1 MRFPHG
7 LRALNHRDFRRFYA
21 AQLVALVGGWM
32 QTVAQAWLVLQLTD
46 SPFKLGLISTL
57 QFSPILMFS
66 LVAGAVADRLP
77 KRGLLVT
84 TQTTLACQALLLGAL
99 VSTGRVQ
106 YGHVAVLGVV
116 LGFANVVDQPARQSF
131 VMEMVGKGDVANAV
145 ALNSAAFNAARIVGP
160 AVAGVLIARVGV
172 GPVFFINSVSFVG
185 VILTLLRLEARGLPA
200 REGRATMLEEIVE
213 GLRYARRTPRL
224 LLALGLVL
232 TVSLFVFNFTVYV
245 PLLARTVLGL
255 GAEGFGFLMASL
267 GVGAVAGALTVGGF
281 GSREPE
287 LGRMFLSAAVA
298 FAALLGLG
306 LSRHVWTAA
315 PLLFVTGYF
324 GIMLMATCNTSMQLR
339 APDAIRGR
347 VMSLYTW
354 VTGGVFPIGAFL
366 VGSISQAWGVS
377 AAFLWNGTLGLVTLA
392 LVTTNPTGTSPLIS
406 SATPITAHS
415 ATSGWAESTSSI
427 APVESR

>member
-21 AQLVALVGGWM
+21 AQLLALVGGWM

-84 TQTTLACQALLLGAL
+84 TQTTLACQALLLGVL

-106 YGHVAVLGVV
+106 YGHVAVLGLV
-116 LGFANVVDQPARQSF
+116 LGFANAVDQPARHSF
-131 VMEMVGKGDVANAV
+131 VMDMVGKGDVANAV

-160 AVAGVLIARVGV
+160 AVAGVLIGRVGV
-172 GPVFFINSVSFVG
+172 GPVFFINSVGFVG

-200 REGRATMLEEIVE
+200 RERRATMLEEIVE

-232 TVSLFVFNFTVYV
+232 SVSLFVFNFTVYV

-306 LSRHVWTAA
+306 LTRHVWTAA

-339 APDAIRGR
+339 APDALRGR

-392 LVTTNPTGTSPLIS
+392 GIMLWWRLR
-406 SATPITAHS
+406 AR
-415 ATSGWAESTSSI
+415 
-427 APVESR
+427 APRPA

>member
-21 AQLVALVGGWM
+21 AQLLALVGGWM

-106 YGHVAVLGVV
+106 YGHVAVLGLV
-116 LGFANVVDQPARQSF
+116 LGFANAVDQPARHSF
-131 VMEMVGKGDVANAV
+131 VMDMVGKGDVANAV

-160 AVAGVLIARVGV
+160 AVAGVLIGRVGV
-172 GPVFFINSVSFVG
+172 GPVFFINSVGFVG

-200 REGRATMLEEIVE
+200 RERRATMLEEIVE

-232 TVSLFVFNFTVYV
+232 SVSLFVFNFTVYV

-306 LSRHVWTAA
+306 LSRHAWTAA

-339 APDAIRGR
+339 APDALRGR

-392 LVTTNPTGTSPLIS
+392 GIMLWWRLR
-406 SATPITAHS
+406 AR
-415 ATSGWAESTSSI
+415 
-427 APVESR
+427 APRPA

>member
-21 AQLVALVGGWM
+21 AQLLALVGGWM

-106 YGHVAVLGVV
+106 YGHVAVLGLV
-116 LGFANVVDQPARQSF
+116 LGFANAVDQPARQSF
-131 VMEMVGKGDVANAV
+131 VMAMVGKGDVANAV
-145 ALNSAAFNAARIVGP
+145 ALNSAAFTAARIVGP
-160 AVAGVLIARVGV
+160 AVAGVPISMAGV
-172 GPVFFINSVSFVG
+172 GPVFFVDSVGFVG
-185 VILTLLRLEARGLPA
+185 GSLT
-200 REGRATMLEEIVE
+200 
-213 GLRYARRTPRL
+213 
-224 LLALGLVL
+224 
-232 TVSLFVFNFTVYV
+232 
-245 PLLARTVLGL
+245 
-255 GAEGFGFLMASL
+255 
-267 GVGAVAGALTVGGF
+267 
-281 GSREPE
+281 
-287 LGRMFLSAAVA
+287 
-298 FAALLGLG
+298 LLGLG
-306 LSRHVWTAA
+306 LSRHAWTAA

-339 APDAIRGR
+339 APDALRGR

-377 AAFLWNGTLGLVTLA
+377 AAFLWNGTLGLVTLGGIMLWWRLRA
-392 LVTTNPTGTSPLIS
+392 R
-406 SATPITAHS
+406 
-415 ATSGWAESTSSI
+415 
-427 APVESR
+427 APRPV

>member
-21 AQLVALVGGWM
+21 AQLLALVGGWM

-84 TQTTLACQALLLGAL
+84 TQTTLACQALLLGWL

-106 YGHVAVLGVV
+106 YGHVAVLGLV

-131 VMEMVGKGDVANAV
+131 VMDMVGKGDVANAV
-145 ALNSAAFNAARIVGP
+145 ALNSAAFNAARIIGP
-160 AVAGVLIARVGV
+160 AVAGVLIGRVGV
-172 GPVFFINSVSFVG
+172 GPVFFINSVGFVG

-200 REGRATMLEEIVE
+200 RERRATMLEEIVE

-232 TVSLFVFNFTVYV
+232 SVSLFVFNFTVYV

-306 LSRHVWTAA
+306 LSRHVGTAA

-339 APDAIRGR
+339 APDALRGR

-392 LVTTNPTGTSPLIS
+392 GIMLWWRLR
-406 SATPITAHS
+406 AR
-415 ATSGWAESTSSI
+415 
-427 APVESR
+427 APRPA

>member
-21 AQLVALVGGWM
+21 AQLLALVGGWM

-84 TQTTLACQALLLGAL
+84 TQTTLACQALLLGVL

-106 YGHVAVLGVV
+106 YGHVAVLGLV
-116 LGFANVVDQPARQSF
+116 LGFANAVDQPARQSF
-131 VMEMVGKGDVANAV
+131 VMDMVGKGDVANAV

-160 AVAGVLIARVGV
+160 AVAGVLIGRVGV
-172 GPVFFINSVSFVG
+172 GPVFFINSVGFVG

-200 REGRATMLEEIVE
+200 RERRATMLEEIVE

-232 TVSLFVFNFTVYV
+232 SVSLFVFNFTVYV

-306 LSRHVWTAA
+306 LSRHVGTAA

-339 APDAIRGR
+339 APDALRGR

-392 LVTTNPTGTSPLIS
+392 GIMLWWRLR
-406 SATPITAHS
+406 AR
-415 ATSGWAESTSSI
+415 
-427 APVESR
+427 APRPA

>member
-21 AQLVALVGGWM
+21 AQLLALVGGWM

-84 TQTTLACQALLLGAL
+84 TQTTLACQALLLGWL

-106 YGHVAVLGVV
+106 YGHVAVLGLV
-116 LGFANVVDQPARQSF
+116 LGFANAVDQPARQSF
-131 VMEMVGKGDVANAV
+131 VMDMVGKGDVANAV

-160 AVAGVLIARVGV
+160 AVAGVLIGRVGV
-172 GPVFFINSVSFVG
+172 GPVFFINSVGFVG

-200 REGRATMLEEIVE
+200 RERRATMLEEIVE

-232 TVSLFVFNFTVYV
+232 SVSLFVFNFTVYV

-377 AAFLWNGTLGLVTLA
+377 AAFLWNGTLGLVTLGGIMLWWRLRA
-392 LVTTNPTGTSPLIS
+392 RGPA
-406 SATPITAHS
+406 SA
-415 ATSGWAESTSSI
+415 
-427 APVESR
+427 

>member
-1 MRFPHG
+1 MQFPHG
-7 LRALNHRDFRRFYA
+7 LRALNHRDFRRFYV
-21 AQLVALVGGWM
+21 AQLLALVGGWM

-66 LVAGAVADRLP
+66 VVTGAVADRLP

-99 VSTGRVQ
+99 VATGRVQ
-106 YGHVAVLGVV
+106 YAHVAVLGLV
-116 LGFANVVDQPARQSF
+116 LGFANVFDQPARQSF

-172 GPVFFINSVSFVG
+172 GPLFFINSVSFVG

-200 REGRATMLEEIVE
+200 REGRATMLAEIVE

-232 TVSLFVFNFTVYV
+232 SVSLFVFNFTVYV
-245 PLLARTVLGL
+245 PLLARTVLRL

-267 GVGAVAGALTVGGF
+267 GVGAVAGALTVGGL
-281 GSREPE
+281 GSREPG

-298 FAALLGLG
+298 FAALGGLG

-324 GIMLMATCNTSMQLR
+324 GIMLMASCNTSMQLR
-339 APDAIRGR
+339 APDALRGR

-354 VTGGVFPIGAFL
+354 MTGGVFPIGALL

-377 AAFLWNGTLGLVTLA
+377 AAFLLNGTLGLVALA
-392 LVTTNPTGTSPLIS
+392 GVMLWWRRGVR
-406 SATPITAHS
+406 
-415 ATSGWAESTSSI
+415 
-427 APVESR
+427 APWPA

>member
-21 AQLVALVGGWM
+21 AQLLALVGGWM

-106 YGHVAVLGVV
+106 YGHVAVLGLV

-131 VMEMVGKGDVANAV
+131 VMDMVGKGDVANAV

-160 AVAGVLIARVGV
+160 AVAGVLIGRVGV
-172 GPVFFINSVSFVG
+172 GPVFFINSVGFVG

-200 REGRATMLEEIVE
+200 RERRATMLEEIVE

-232 TVSLFVFNFTVYV
+232 SVSLFVFNFTVYV

-339 APDAIRGR
+339 APDALRGR

-377 AAFLWNGTLGLVTLA
+377 AAFLWNGTLGLVTLGGIMLWWRLRA
-392 LVTTNPTGTSPLIS
+392 R
-406 SATPITAHS
+406 
-415 ATSGWAESTSSI
+415 
-427 APVESR
+427 APRPV

>member
-106 YGHVAVLGVV
+106 YGHVAVLGLV

-172 GPVFFINSVSFVG
+172 GHVFFINSVSFVG

-339 APDAIRGR
+339 APDALRGR

-392 LVTTNPTGTSPLIS
+392 GIMLWWRLR
-406 SATPITAHS
+406 AR
-415 ATSGWAESTSSI
+415 
-427 APVESR
+427 APWPA

>member
-21 AQLVALVGGWM
+21 AQLLALVGGWM

-84 TQTTLACQALLLGAL
+84 TQTTLACQALLLGVL

-106 YGHVAVLGVV
+106 YGHVAVLGLV
-116 LGFANVVDQPARQSF
+116 LGFANAVDQPARQSF
-131 VMEMVGKGDVANAV
+131 VMDMVGKGDVANAV
-145 ALNSAAFNAARIVGP
+145 ALNSAAFNAARIIGP
-160 AVAGVLIARVGV
+160 AVAGVLIGRVGV
-172 GPVFFINSVSFVG
+172 GPVFFINSVGFVG

-200 REGRATMLEEIVE
+200 RERRATMLEEIVE

-232 TVSLFVFNFTVYV
+232 SVSLFVFNFTVYV

-306 LSRHVWTAA
+306 LTRHVWTAA

-339 APDAIRGR
+339 APDALRGR

-392 LVTTNPTGTSPLIS
+392 GIMLWWRLR
-406 SATPITAHS
+406 AR
-415 ATSGWAESTSSI
+415 
-427 APVESR
+427 APRPA

>member
-106 YGHVAVLGVV
+106 YGHVAVLGLV

-185 VILTLLRLEARGLPA
+185 VILTLLRLE
-200 REGRATMLEEIVE
+200 GRATMLEEIVE

-232 TVSLFVFNFTVYV
+232 SVSLFVFNFTVYV

-339 APDAIRGR
+339 APDALRGR

-392 LVTTNPTGTSPLIS
+392 GIMLWWRLR
-406 SATPITAHS
+406 AR
-415 ATSGWAESTSSI
+415 
-427 APVESR
+427 APWPA

>member
-21 AQLVALVGGWM
+21 AQLLALVGGWM

-84 TQTTLACQALLLGAL
+84 TQTTLASQALLLGAL

-106 YGHVAVLGVV
+106 YGHVAVLGLV
-116 LGFANVVDQPARQSF
+116 LGFANAVDQPARQSF
-131 VMEMVGKGDVANAV
+131 VMDMVGKGDVANAV

-160 AVAGVLIARVGV
+160 AVAGVLIGRVGV

-200 REGRATMLEEIVE
+200 RERRATMLEEIVE

-232 TVSLFVFNFTVYV
+232 SVSLFVFNFTVYV

-339 APDAIRGR
+339 APDALRGR

-377 AAFLWNGTLGLVTLA
+377 AAFLWNGALGLSAVGA
-392 LVTTNPTGTSPLIS
+392 LLL
-406 SATPITAHS
+406 
-415 ATSGWAESTSSI
+415 WW
-427 APVESR
+427 RLRRD

>member
-21 AQLVALVGGWM
+21 AQLLALVGGWM

-106 YGHVAVLGVV
+106 YGHVAVLGLV
-116 LGFANVVDQPARQSF
+116 LGFANAVDQPARQSF
-131 VMEMVGKGDVANAV
+131 VMDMVGKGDVANAV

-160 AVAGVLIARVGV
+160 AVAGVLIGRVGV
-172 GPVFFINSVSFVG
+172 GPVFFINSVGFVG

-200 REGRATMLEEIVE
+200 RERRATMLEEIVE

-232 TVSLFVFNFTVYV
+232 SVSLFVFNFTVYV

-339 APDAIRGR
+339 APDALRGR

-377 AAFLWNGTLGLVTLA
+377 AAFLWNGTLGLVTLGGIMLWWRLRA
-392 LVTTNPTGTSPLIS
+392 R
-406 SATPITAHS
+406 
-415 ATSGWAESTSSI
+415 
-427 APVESR
+427 APRPV

>member
-21 AQLVALVGGWM
+21 AQLLALVGGWM

-106 YGHVAVLGVV
+106 YGHVAVLGLV
-116 LGFANVVDQPARQSF
+116 LGFANAVDQPARQSF
-131 VMEMVGKGDVANAV
+131 VMDMVGKGDVANAV

-160 AVAGVLIARVGV
+160 AVAGVLIGRVGV
-172 GPVFFINSVSFVG
+172 GPVFFINSVGFVG

-200 REGRATMLEEIVE
+200 RERRATMLEEIVE

-232 TVSLFVFNFTVYV
+232 SVSLFVFNFTVYV

-306 LSRHVWTAA
+306 LTRHVGTAA

-339 APDAIRGR
+339 APDALRGR

-392 LVTTNPTGTSPLIS
+392 GVMLWWRLR
-406 SATPITAHS
+406 AR
-415 ATSGWAESTSSI
+415 
-427 APVESR
+427 APRPA

>member
-21 AQLVALVGGWM
+21 AQLLALVGGWM

-84 TQTTLACQALLLGAL
+84 TQTTLACQALLLGVL

-106 YGHVAVLGVV
+106 YGHVAVLGLV
-116 LGFANVVDQPARQSF
+116 LGFANAVDQPARQSF
-131 VMEMVGKGDVANAV
+131 VMDMVGKGDVANAV
-145 ALNSAAFNAARIVGP
+145 ALNSAAFNAARIIGP
-160 AVAGVLIARVGV
+160 AVAGVLIGRVGV
-172 GPVFFINSVSFVG
+172 GPVFFINSVGFVG

-200 REGRATMLEEIVE
+200 RERRATILEEIVE

-232 TVSLFVFNFTVYV
+232 SVSLFVFNFTVYV

-339 APDAIRGR
+339 APDALRGR

-392 LVTTNPTGTSPLIS
+392 GIMLWWRLR
-406 SATPITAHS
+406 AR
-415 ATSGWAESTSSI
+415 
-427 APVESR
+427 APRPV

>member
-21 AQLVALVGGWM
+21 AQLLALVGGWM

-84 TQTTLACQALLLGAL
+84 TQTTLACQALLLGVL

-106 YGHVAVLGVV
+106 YGHVAVLGLV

-131 VMEMVGKGDVANAV
+131 VMDMVGKGDVANAV

-160 AVAGVLIARVGV
+160 AVAGVLIGRVGV
-172 GPVFFINSVSFVG
+172 GPVFFINSVGFVG

-200 REGRATMLEEIVE
+200 RERRATMLEEIVE

-232 TVSLFVFNFTVYV
+232 SVSLFVFNFTVYV

-287 LGRMFLSAAVA
+287 FGRMFLSAAVA

-339 APDAIRGR
+339 APDALRGR

-392 LVTTNPTGTSPLIS
+392 GIMLWWRLR
-406 SATPITAHS
+406 AR
-415 ATSGWAESTSSI
+415 
-427 APVESR
+427 APRPA

>member
-21 AQLVALVGGWM
+21 AQLLALVGGWM

-46 SPFKLGLISTL
+46 SPFKLGLISAL

-84 TQTTLACQALLLGAL
+84 TQTTLACQALLLGVL

-106 YGHVAVLGVV
+106 YGHVAVLGLV
-116 LGFANVVDQPARQSF
+116 LGFANAVDQPARQSF
-131 VMEMVGKGDVANAV
+131 VMDMVGKGDVANAV

-160 AVAGVLIARVGV
+160 AVAGVLIGRVGV
-172 GPVFFINSVSFVG
+172 GPVFFINSVGFVG

-200 REGRATMLEEIVE
+200 RERRATILEEIVE

-232 TVSLFVFNFTVYV
+232 SVSLFVFNFTVYV

-267 GVGAVAGALTVGGF
+267 GGF
-281 GSREPE
+281 GPREPE

-339 APDAIRGR
+339 APDALRGR

-392 LVTTNPTGTSPLIS
+392 GIMLWWRLR
-406 SATPITAHS
+406 AR
-415 ATSGWAESTSSI
+415 
-427 APVESR
+427 APRPA

>member
-21 AQLVALVGGWM
+21 AQLLALVGGWM

-84 TQTTLACQALLLGAL
+84 TQTTLACQALLLGWL

-106 YGHVAVLGVV
+106 YGHVAVLGLV

-131 VMEMVGKGDVANAV
+131 VMDMVGKGDVANAV

-160 AVAGVLIARVGV
+160 AVAGVLIGRVGV
-172 GPVFFINSVSFVG
+172 GPVFFINSVGFVG

-200 REGRATMLEEIVE
+200 RERRATMLEEIVE

-232 TVSLFVFNFTVYV
+232 SVSLFVFNFTVYV

-306 LSRHVWTAA
+306 LTRHVWTAA

-324 GIMLMATCNTSMQLR
+324 GIMLVATCNTSMQLR
-339 APDAIRGR
+339 APDALRGR

-392 LVTTNPTGTSPLIS
+392 GIMLWWRLR
-406 SATPITAHS
+406 AR
-415 ATSGWAESTSSI
+415 
-427 APVESR
+427 APRPA

>member
-21 AQLVALVGGWM
+21 AQLLALVGGWM

-106 YGHVAVLGVV
+106 YGHVAVLGLV
-116 LGFANVVDQPARQSF
+116 LGFANAVDQPARQSF
-131 VMEMVGKGDVANAV
+131 VMDMVGKGDVANAV
-145 ALNSAAFNAARIVGP
+145 ALNSAAFNAARIIGP
-160 AVAGVLIARVGV
+160 AVAGVLIGRVGV
-172 GPVFFINSVSFVG
+172 GPVFFINSVGFVG

-200 REGRATMLEEIVE
+200 RERRATILEEIVE

-232 TVSLFVFNFTVYV
+232 SVSLFVFNFTVYV

-339 APDAIRGR
+339 APDALRGR

-377 AAFLWNGTLGLVTLA
+377 AAFLWNGTLGLVTLGGIMLWWRLRA
-392 LVTTNPTGTSPLIS
+392 R
-406 SATPITAHS
+406 
-415 ATSGWAESTSSI
+415 
-427 APVESR
+427 APRPV